1 MIKKKT
7 LNKVDIK
14 AMYLKIIKA
23 MYVKLIAL
31 TTYSTRKGESYF
43 SKIRNKTRM
52 PPFATFIQ
60 HSTGNPSQ
68 GNQMRKRNK
77 IIKIGRKEVKLS
89 LFVDDM
95 ILYIEYPKYSM
106 GGKLLGLTKEF
117 SKSARYK
124 INTQIFA
131 GFLCTN
137 HKLPEKKLRK
147 QLHYK
152 E

>member
-1 MIKKKT
+1 
-7 LNKVDIK
+7 
-14 AMYLKIIKA
+14 
-23 MYVKLIAL
+23 
-31 TTYSTRKGESYF
+31 
-43 SKIRNKTRM
+43 M

-117 SKSARYK
+117 SRIHQAPLSVEFPRQEYWSGLLFPSPGDRP
-124 INTQIFA
+124 N
-131 GFLCTN
+131 
-137 HKLPEKKLRK
+137 PETEPMSLA
-147 QLHYK
+147 L
-152 E
+152 